1 MIPFE
6 SLAPLLTLLLGVLI
20 ALRSRARRRASR
32 AGTGSVVP
40 RRDPVAR
47 AADTAERAHRR
58 FSLVQAM
65 VVLAVVAF
73 LASTS
78 GLAAWILGGTA
89 TLLAVL
95 YLAARRRPRD
105 PHPRIDDPAIRP
117 R

>member
-1 MIPFE
+1 MLPFDA
-6 SLAPLLTLLLGVLI
+6 LAPILTLLLGVLI

-32 AGTGSVVP
+32 AGTGSVAP
-40 RRDPVAR
+40 RRDPIAR

-58 FSLVQAM
+58 FSLVQGM
-65 VVLAVVAF
+65 GVLVAVAF
-73 LASTS
+73 LASRN

-89 TLLAVL
+89 ALLAVL
-95 YLAARRRPRD
+95 YLAAKNRPRD